1 MRAEPLKVCTAH
13 WLEARTER
21 WRSQASARL
30 VYCLR
35 LCWLAGRGSPRCLSH
50 ALTLLFCRPQ
60 MSAAAAKAAAEAA
73 EMAKCKAAIKEML
86 EVNNRPYNGLHCAPL
101 Q

>member
-1 MRAEPLKVCTAH
+1 
-13 WLEARTER
+13 
-21 WRSQASARL
+21 
-30 VYCLR
+30 
-35 LCWLAGRGSPRCLSH
+35 
-50 ALTLLFCRPQ
+50 
-60 MSAAAAKAAAEAA
+60 MSAAAVAKAAAEAA